1 MQTAQ
6 PRAPMGQLWS
16 SIQSWLFPMLED
28 EIGELDETHY
38 GGKIAGHISRDA
50 TAIHARE
57 KAGAKPKPPPK
68 PRRGRRGRRRKDDP
82 PAPPP
87 DPTRLQRQL
96 ERDLKANL
104 ADLPRA
110 CD

>member
-1 MQTAQ
+1 MSPEWRGNGCPPHDRLALCK
-6 PRAPMGQLWS
+6 AF
-16 SIQSWLFPMLED
+16 I
-28 EIGELDETHY
+28 ETHY

-96 ERDLKANL
+96 DRDLKANL